1 MSKRS
6 VAAIGALAGAA
17 VVATMLLIP
26 SSGAA
31 TTKLTAPLRGADDT
45 DVDGAGRAVVRIDP
59 RARTACFNVTWR
71 NLDDQP
77 FAAHIHD
84 GAAGVSGGIVVH
96 FFDAPAPDQGIPD
109 QINGVKGCARDQDR
123 ATLREILDSPRQY
136 YVNVHTETFPGGAIR
151 GQLRRAR

>member
-1 MSKRS
+1 MSKRGVAT
-6 VAAIGALAGAA
+6 VAALASAA
-17 VVATMLLIP
+17 VVAAMLLIP
-26 SSGAA
+26 ISGAA

-45 DVDGAGRAVVRIDP
+45 DVDGRGRAVVRIDP

-77 FAAHIHD
+77 FAAHIHE

-109 QINGVKGCARDQDR
+109 QIAGVQGCARNQPR
-123 ATLREILDSPRQY
+123 TILRDILESPRQF

-151 GQLRRAR
+151 GQLRRPR